1 MQTTEHNTD
10 TTTPRENPGERTCV
24 GCGKRSPAEMLVRVV
39 LGVTPI
45 AGSAPR
51 NMVVPDAKGGS
62 FGRGAHVHAT
72 RECLEIACKKGF
84 PRAFKREIHADVASL
99 ASAIADAHDRRIE
112 GLLMGG
118 LRGGHVIYGT
128 DKVVEGLRARG
139 PGEAKLVLL
148 AADAASAAAR
158 NDVRLA
164 TGEGRALVWHGD
176 RMRLGAALG
185 RRGDAAREGVAICA
199 VTSSQLAA
207 EVRKCWLIA
216 GSSRSAVGT
225 DPGRRENAE

>member
-1 MQTTEHNTD
+1 MRRGRAEPKDPMQTTEHTND
-10 TTTPRENPGERTCV
+10 NSQERTCV
-24 GCGKRSPAEMLVRVV
+24 GCGKRSPAETLVRVV
-39 LGVTPI
+39 LGDKT
-45 AGSAPR
+45 
-51 NMVVPDAKGGS
+51 VVPDAKGGS

-72 RECLEIACKKGF
+72 RECLEVACKKGL
-84 PRAFKREIHADVASL
+84 PRAFKQEVRADVASL
-99 ASAIADAHDRRIE
+99 ATAIADAHDRRIE

-128 DKVVEGLRARG
+128 DKVVEALRA
-139 PGEAKLVLL
+139 GEAKLVLL
-148 AADAASAAAR
+148 AADAAAAAAR

-185 RRGDAAREGVAICA
+185 RRGEAAREGVAICA

-216 GSSRSAVGT
+216 GSSRSAVAT
-225 DPGRRENAE
+225 SPGLRENAE